1 MDHRMTRA
9 TRFAPAHTASPDA
22 EGAHLQRLERAVSWT
37 DFRTAVRFDPASP
50 MLLAVPAI
58 SAKRAEHPL
67 LGEAVTPHLRVGAA
81 EIYRREYEH
90 GAVYWSERTG
100 AHEVHG
106 AIEARWHD
114 LGGDASF
121 LGLPTTDE
129 LRLDAPRDGPG
140 IPTGGYAHF
149 EGGSIYSTARHG
161 MAVVH
166 GMVRDI
172 WALLGWERS
181 ALGLPVADVRYDR
194 ETGVFSGCFEHGT
207 IAWSP
212 AGGHE
217 ISITAPAASDDAPD
231 AAECETLARLE
242 SELAPRQ

>member
-1 MDHRMTRA
+1 V
-9 TRFAPAHTASPDA
+9 
-22 EGAHLQRLERAVSWT
+22 HLQRLERAVSWT

-58 SAKRAEHPL
+58 SANRAEHPL

-81 EIYRREYEH
+81 EVYRREYEH

-106 AIEARWHD
+106 EIAARWHE

-129 LRLDAPRDGPG
+129 LRLDAPGDGPG

-149 EGGSIYSTARHG
+149 EGGSIYWTAWHG
-161 MAVVH
+161 TAVVH

-181 ALGLPVADVRYDR
+181 ALGMPVADVRYDR

-217 ISITAPAASDDAPD
+217 ISITAAAASDDVFD
-231 AAECETLARLE
+231 SDECDGPRTTARRVRAARLN
-242 SELAPRQ
+242 SRGVGCSTPRA

>member
-1 MDHRMTRA
+1 MDHRITRA
-9 TRFAPAHTASPDA
+9 TRFAPAHAPRCVADRSPRP
-22 EGAHLQRLERAVSWT
+22 EHAVSWS
-37 DFRTAVRFDPASP
+37 DFRTAVRYDPASR

-58 SAKRAEHPL
+58 SAKRAEHSW
-67 LGEAVTPHLRVGAA
+67 LGDAVTLHLRVGAA
-81 EIYRREYEH
+81 EVYRREYEH

-106 AIEARWHD
+106 AIAVRWHAV
-114 LGGDASF
+114 GADASF

-129 LRLDAPRDGPG
+129 LRLVDLRDAPGT
-140 IPTGGYAHF
+140 PTGGYAHF
-149 EGGSIYSTARHG
+149 EGGSIYWTARHG
-161 MAVVH
+161 AAVVH

-181 ALGLPVADVRYDR
+181 ALGLPVADVRVDR

-212 AGGHE
+212 AGGPE
-217 ISITAPAASDDAPD
+217 ISITTPVECDDVLDPCDRD
-231 AAECETLARLE
+231 ALGRLHAGF
-242 SELAPRQ
+242 APRS